1 MAGGERDHTGDVGQ
15 KDGYPKWAGE
25 GLTLGISVISV
36 GDTAESLLPGC
47 IPDLGRHGQLVR
59 RRQCAGTAL
68 GRGNPHW
75 GTRAMWE
82 GGTLPAL
89 GAQGLLNI

>member
-1 MAGGERDHTGDVGQ
+1 MGP
-15 KDGYPKWAGE
+15 KNGYPKRAGE
-25 GLTLGISVISV
+25 RLTLGISVISM

-47 IPDLGRHGQLVR
+47 IPDLGRHGQIVR
-59 RRQCAGTAL
+59 RTQCAGTAP
-68 GRGNPHW
+68 GRGNPRW
-75 GTRAMWE
+75 GMRAVWE